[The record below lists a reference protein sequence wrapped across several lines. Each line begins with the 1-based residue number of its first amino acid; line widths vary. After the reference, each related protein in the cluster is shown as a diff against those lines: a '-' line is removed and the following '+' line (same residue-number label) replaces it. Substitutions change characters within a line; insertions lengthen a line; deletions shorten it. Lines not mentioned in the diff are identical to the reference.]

1 MLQSSL
7 SLHVHYNHFNRH
19 QTASLNLSK
28 KTVSEAVSLR
38 VLPHRTAT
46 PCPPTHANQ
55 PCHTVTYDHT
65 HWRIRDPVCSP
76 IDKPVRA
83 RLVVGSLTTSE
94 SLVLYVFCSDH
105 FVDLCPPP
113 FSAFPR
119 ALFWT
124 AHELFRPHPSK
135 LGFAAPLKAV
145 SFVLLS
151 HSGFQLVVISWLLCT
166 FIHARDCNKVLDPN

>member
-1 MLQSSL
+1 
-7 SLHVHYNHFNRH
+7 
-19 QTASLNLSK
+19 
-28 KTVSEAVSLR
+28 
-38 VLPHRTAT
+38 
-46 PCPPTHANQ
+46 
-55 PCHTVTYDHT
+55 
-65 HWRIRDPVCSP
+65 
-76 IDKPVRA
+76 
-83 RLVVGSLTTSE
+83 
-94 SLVLYVFCSDH
+94 VLYVFCSDH

-119 ALFWT
+119 TLFWT